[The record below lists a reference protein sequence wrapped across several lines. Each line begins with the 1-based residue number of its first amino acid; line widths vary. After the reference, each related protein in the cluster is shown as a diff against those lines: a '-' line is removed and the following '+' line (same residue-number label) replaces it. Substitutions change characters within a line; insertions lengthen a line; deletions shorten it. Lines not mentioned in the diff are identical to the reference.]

1 MKIIFF
7 GLGQIGKRHLK
18 LLQKHF
24 DFDIYAYRSGQGHAR
39 YESFDNVTEIHN
51 WQEVD
56 KIKPD
61 VAFITNP
68 TYLHMQTALQC
79 ARRGIKLFIEKPIGH
94 NLELLNDLLLTCKH
108 LTTYIAYPLRHIPAI
123 TDLIKKIATERIYHA
138 QFVCRSYLPEWRY
151 YSTYSTYK
159 NQGGGAILDLSHEI
173 DLATFLCGNIE
184 RITGIF
190 GKKSDVTY
198 DAEDYA
204 DIIIEHEYG
213 ITSNIHLDLF
223 SKLQLRWFE
232 LSTDQQRSYIINLYG
247 DIHHYD
253 KTSNMVASDIYLKQL
268 QYFFNNINDNR
279 MMNNIHDASDMFRK
293 VIEWKEDQY
302 EQSN

>member
-1 MKIIFF
+1 
-7 GLGQIGKRHLK
+7 
-18 LLQKHF
+18 
-24 DFDIYAYRSGQGHAR
+24 
-39 YESFDNVTEIHN
+39 
-51 WQEVD
+51 
-56 KIKPD
+56 
-61 VAFITNP
+61 
-68 TYLHMQTALQC
+68 MQTALQC

-94 NLELLNDLLLTCKH
+94 NLELLNDLLLACKH